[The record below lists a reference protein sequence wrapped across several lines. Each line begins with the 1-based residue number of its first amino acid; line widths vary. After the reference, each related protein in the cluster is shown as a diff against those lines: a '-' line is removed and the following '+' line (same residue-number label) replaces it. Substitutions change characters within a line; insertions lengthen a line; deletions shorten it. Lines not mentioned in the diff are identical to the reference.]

1 MTETTIYLYVKSF
14 HIISIIAWCAAM
26 LYLPRL
32 YVYHVDL
39 KPKSDPSDVFK
50 IMEKRLAKYIM
61 NPAMFGSLI
70 FGILLT
76 LNLSDSSWDQVWLQA
91 KILFVIGLLAIHM
104 AMANWR
110 RNFANNRNTRSK
122 NFYRIANEIP
132 TVLMIGIVI
141 FVIIQPF

>member
-1 MTETTIYLYVKSF
+1 MAGL
-14 HIISIIAWCAAM
+14 

-32 YVYHVDL
+32 FIYHVDAKAGGEL
-39 KPKSDPSDVFK
+39 DDTLK
-50 IMEKRLAKYIM
+50 IMERKLLKYIM

-76 LNLSDSSWDQVWLQA
+76 LNLSNSSWDQVWLQA

-104 AMANWR
+104 AMASWR